1 MSALDTVSYEVSTS
15 GVTPYKSNGVAR
27 GRALSY
33 DGVATSTR
41 RRPPRSDVK
50 SEDDHLNASER
61 RKLVST
67 TRDLRRNYAIAA
79 WAVRKH
85 LDYVATHS
93 FQSNT
98 GIKDLDDHIER
109 LVKWWSIPR
118 NFDIAKRHGL
128 HRFIRLAEASRTVDG
143 DVLLYKLKTG
153 FLQAIESDRVANN
166 AEAFHSG
173 RYSVSDF
180 KRGIKTSKGGAA
192 QAFIINNRSS
202 TGNRLEFDRVVSAK
216 HIIQFGYFDRFDQI
230 RGISPL
236 AASINTLQDTYEGI
250 TYALARAK
258 VSQLFALALKRAGE
272 KPVGEIT
279 KGTDKSEDEVDFG
292 GGPLFLDLEI
302 GDEAD
307 FLESKQPATE
317 FQEFI
322 QTMISLA
329 LKALDIPYSFYAEN
343 FTNYS
348 GARQA
353 LLMYEQSAANK
364 RRDVQDLLNEITAWR
379 MRLWIIAGVLELP
392 GNMTVSDV
400 KWEWIP
406 TGLPWIDPL
415 KETVADNK
423 AVEGRLNSR
432 TRISRRMGKDW
443 NEVLDELEKEE
454 EELERRGLTKAAST
468 GNAN

>member
-1 MSALDTVSYEVSTS
+1 MGILGTIFRR
-15 GVTPYKSNGVAR
+15 GSNGAVKKR
-27 GRALSY
+27 DALSY
-33 DGVATSTR
+33 DGATTDKR

-61 RKLVST
+61 RKLIST
-67 TRDLRRNYAIAA
+67 TRDLRRNYTLAA
-79 WAVRKH
+79 WAIRKH
-85 LDYVATHS
+85 LDYVASHN
-93 FQSNT
+93 FQSRT
-98 GIKDLDDHIER
+98 GIKDLDDHIEK
-109 LVKWWSIPR
+109 LVKWWSIPG

-173 RYSVSDF
+173 KYAVSDF
-180 KRGIKTSKGGAA
+180 KRGVKTSKGGAA

-202 TGNRLEFDRVVSAK
+202 TGNRLEFNRVVSAK
-216 HIIQFGYFDRFDQI
+216 HVIQFGYFDRFDQI

-236 AASINTLQDTYEGI
+236 AAGINTLQDTYEGI

-258 VSQLFALALKRAGE
+258 VSQLFALALKRSGE
-272 KPVGEIT
+272 KPVGEVT
-279 KGTDKSEDEVDFG
+279 KGTDGSEDEINFG
-292 GGPLFLDLEI
+292 KGPIFLDLDIE
-302 GDEAD
+302 DDAE
-307 FLESKQPATE
+307 FLESKQPAQE
-317 FQEFI
+317 FQQFI
-322 QTMISLA
+322 QTMMSLA
-329 LKALDIPYSFYAEN
+329 LKALDIPYSFYDES

-353 LLMYEQSAANK
+353 LLMYEQSAKSK
-364 RRDVQDLLNEITAWR
+364 RMDVQDLLNEITAWR
-379 MRLWIIAGVLELP
+379 MRLWIAAGVLELP
-392 GNMTVSDV
+392 GSMTVSNV
-400 KWEWIP
+400 KWEWLP

-432 TRISRRMGKDW
+432 RRILKRQGVEW
-443 NEVLDELEKEE
+443 EEVANELEEE
-454 EELERRGLTKAAST
+454 EKELERRGLAEVAST
-468 GNAN
+468 GNASSNSNRRS